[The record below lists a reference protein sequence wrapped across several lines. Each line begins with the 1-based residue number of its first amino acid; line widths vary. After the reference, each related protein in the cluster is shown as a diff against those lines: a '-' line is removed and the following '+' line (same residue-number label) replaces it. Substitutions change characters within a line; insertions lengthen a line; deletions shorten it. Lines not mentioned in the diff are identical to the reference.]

1 MDITQTERTADASE
15 ALEYD
20 LRRLMW
26 FEQKRMDKLLQQHD
40 LTVPKFLVMINL
52 LHRGEGCA
60 IGDLANTLFQSHA
73 TMTGIVDRLEFEGLV
88 TRSRESKEDR
98 RKVTVQLTPKGKE
111 LLKRAFESRRR
122 QTKRLLANFPPHEL
136 ETFVRLLDSYL
147 TELQKEF

>member
-1 MDITQTERTADASE
+1 MDITQTERPADARE
-15 ALEYD
+15 ALEHG

-26 FEQKRMDKLLQQHD
+26 FEQKRMEKLLHEHD
-40 LTVPKFLVMINL
+40 LTVPKFLVLINL
-52 LHRGEGCA
+52 HHHHEGCP
-60 IGDLANTLFQSHA
+60 IGDLADTLYQSHA

-111 LLKRAFESRRR
+111 LLEQAHESRRK
-122 QTKRLLANFPPHEL
+122 QTRRLLANFPPHEI

-147 TELQKEF
+147 DELQKEF

>member
-1 MDITQTERTADASE
+1 MDIIQTERPADASE
-15 ALEYD
+15 ALEHG

-26 FEQKRMDKLLQQHD
+26 FEQKRMDKLLHEHD

-52 LHRGEGCA
+52 LHQGEGCP
-60 IGDLANTLFQSHA
+60 IGDLANKLSQSHA

-111 LLKRAFESRRR
+111 LLEQATEAHRA
-122 QTKRLLANFPPHEL
+122 QTRHLLAHFPPHEL
-136 ETFVRLLDSYL
+136 ETFVRLLNSYL
-147 TELQKEF
+147 DVLQKEF